1 MALIRQLPPFQ
12 RPTEEHIR
20 DIVLSLNMATSMLAT
35 STVTFSNGTTSTQV
49 DDTRFSADTVPIL
62 VPLDATAQATTFY
75 VSARANGTMTFT
87 HADPGAD
94 ASYAA
99 LFIG

>member
-1 MALIRQLPPFQ
+1 MALIRKLPPYQ
-12 RPTEEHIR
+12 TPSEEHIR
-20 DIVLSLNMATSMLAT
+20 DIVLSLNLTSGMMET
-35 STVTFSNGTTSTQV
+35 STVTFSNTTTSTTV
-49 DDTRFSADTVPIL
+49 NNTRFSAETVPIL

-94 ASYAA
+94 AEYAA
-99 LFIG
+99 VFIG

>member
-12 RPTEEHIR
+12 KPSEEHIR
-20 DIVLSLNMATSMLAT
+20 DIVQTLNQVGQMLGG
-35 STVTFSNGTTSTQV
+35 STVTFLNTTTSTTV
-49 DDTRFSADTVPIL
+49 DDTRFSASTVPIL

-75 VSARANGTMTFT
+75 VSARANGTITFT

-94 ASYAA
+94 AEYAA
-99 LFIG
+99 LYIG